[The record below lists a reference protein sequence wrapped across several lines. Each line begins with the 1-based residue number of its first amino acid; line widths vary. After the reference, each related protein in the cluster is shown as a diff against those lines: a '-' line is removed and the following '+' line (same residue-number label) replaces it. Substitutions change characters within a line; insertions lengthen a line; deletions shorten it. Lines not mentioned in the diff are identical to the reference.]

1 MGTTRTLA
9 TALVVLLGGAASAAA
24 QQPVPSGPLVLE
36 PVNNAFIVAPD
47 VKLTK
52 LDDQT
57 ATLVGGYGAWVH
69 DDRLLLG
76 GAGYWRADNNRS
88 HDFGYG
94 GFVAGWIF
102 ALDQHFS
109 VTAKGL
115 AGLGRVTTPLTIAL
129 GLPSMPMFDDV
140 RVFPDRRF
148 RYRRDFLLAEP
159 EVGVHVKLTR
169 HVGLAGGVS
178 YRVVDLP
185 DQINTLARGA
195 SGSVAVQFSI
205 GK

>member
-1 MGTTRTLA
+1 MANTRKFA
-9 TALVVLLGGAASAAA
+9 AALVVLLGCAASAAA
-24 QQPVPSGPLVLE
+24 QQPAPSGPLVLE
-36 PVNNAFIVAPD
+36 PVNNALIVAPD
-47 VKLTK
+47 VKFTK

-69 DDRLLLG
+69 DDHLLLG
-76 GAGYWRADNNRS
+76 GGGYWRADRNRS

-102 ALDQHFS
+102 TLDQRFS
-109 VTAKGL
+109 VTTKGL
-115 AGLGRVTTPLTIAL
+115 VGFGRVTTPLTIAL
-129 GLPSMPMFDDV
+129 GRPSMPVFDDV

-148 RYRRDFLLAEP
+148 RYRRDFFLAEP
-159 EVGVHVKLTR
+159 EVDVHVKLAR
-169 HVGLAGGVS
+169 HVGLAGGIS
-178 YRVVDLP
+178 YRAVDLP
-185 DQINTLARGA
+185 DQLDTLARGA